1 MDGRGANRIFIEQ
14 VYSTQSQ
21 IVRKLGKWQN
31 TPFYM
36 NAELI
41 NITRGNAFALFL
53 KSQRKWDNP
62 PLQDNIRDQFRKM
75 CAEQNYDAAK

>member
-1 MDGRGANRIFIEQ
+1 M
-14 VYSTQSQ
+14 
-21 IVRKLGKWQN
+21 
-31 TPFYM
+31 
-36 NAELI
+36 ELI